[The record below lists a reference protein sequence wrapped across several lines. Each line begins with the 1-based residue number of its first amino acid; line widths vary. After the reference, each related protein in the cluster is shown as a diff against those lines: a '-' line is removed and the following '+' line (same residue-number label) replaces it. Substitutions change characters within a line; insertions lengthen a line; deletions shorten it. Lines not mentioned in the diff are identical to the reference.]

1 MVDPSSD
8 RSGSGVA
15 EPPSPFQGL
24 GFYTEADARWFF
36 GRVAERKIILAHLRT
51 ARLTLLYAES
61 GVGESS
67 LLRAGV
73 AARLH
78 ELAARGV
85 AGGRSSR
92 FVPIVFSAW
101 KDDPVQDLI
110 GESERRAGAPA
121 ANDEPP
127 TGLANAIR
135 AASSALDATL
145 VIILDQFEEH
155 FSYRLEASHPDRLAD
170 ELAECVTSPDVPAN
184 FLIAVRED
192 AYGRLGDLFS
202 GRIGNVYNNYLHL
215 EYMTRE
221 AARDAIEKPV
231 EIYNSEHDRD
241 QAVVLEDDLA
251 DAVLDEVR
259 RGKLGL
265 GAGRLIQN
273 GDGGSL
279 GSDADKIETPFLQLV
294 MTRLWD
300 SEREHGSRVLRKAT
314 LESELGGA
322 ESIVRDHVSR
332 ALAGLAGAELETATD
347 IFANL
352 VTPSGVKVAHTAGD
366 LARMTAHSPETV
378 AAVLDG
384 LYEERILRAVDPAP
398 GSTEARYEIFHDRL
412 ADPILDWRDQ
422 RENARLKRA
431 TEQAERE
438 AESQRAQARL
448 FKRRSR
454 IMLVLAVGLLILLAA
469 VVVLLQYAR
478 DKSTTASRERRQAT
492 YFGLTSRAQ
501 SQLSSRPDVSL
512 LLDLAA
518 YGESPQP
525 LAARNLAATLQA
537 ARRSGAV
544 GILHGHTDAVESIAF
559 SPGGGTLASVSGDKT
574 LRFWSVTRSGRYP
587 LGHPLHASGPLY
599 SVAWDP
605 SGRTVAS
612 GSFNDV
618 ILWSVARHAQEQA
631 IRYDSG
637 AVTTVAFSRHGERL
651 AAGGF
656 NGTVLLWNVVTH
668 KRTLLRLPGRKPVTS
683 VAFSRDGTE
692 LATGSDKSVV
702 LWKVANASPVG
713 QPLTGVTGDVYTVAF
728 SPDGKTIAAAGS
740 SGQVV
745 RWNVATG
752 RPFGSPLTGLSK
764 VYDIAFS
771 PDGRALAAGGAR
783 TTMLW
788 QLASNRRLGEALSVR
803 QGAVNSVA
811 FSPDGRVLAS
821 AGADRTITV
830 WNYPVGPQYGVPLIR
845 NTDGKIAISPDG
857 TTLAAGSYGGQIYL
871 RSLRTGRLRRLP
883 DEGDRAVSSVAFD
896 PARPILAAAYHN
908 GMIRLWNYASPHP
921 SGAPL
926 ASDTAAMYSVA
937 FDHRGTTL
945 VSGGS
950 DGTVRL
956 WDVRTETQRG
966 RRLRGGPGAVY
977 AVAFD
982 SDGREVASGGADRT
996 IRFWSARM
1004 QAPLDRALIAQN
1016 NAVFALAFSPGGRWL
1031 ASGGA
1036 DDTVHLWDARARGYG
1051 SVHTLAGDT
1060 NLIRAVAF
1068 SPDGRTLASGST
1080 DTTVRVWDVASGTE
1094 LGNPLLGHKGSVE
1107 SVAFT
1112 PDGKLLA
1119 SGSIDGTVRL
1129 WQAVDVPPSSASLRD
1144 QVCSFVGAGLSRVE
1158 WAQYAPDIPY
1168 HQSCPRTTPS

>member
-1 MVDPSSD
+1 VLRPATN
-8 RSGSGVA
+8 GSGPA
-15 EPPSPFQGL
+15 QAPSDG
-24 GFYTEADARWFF
+24 
-36 GRVAERKIILAHLRT
+36 
-51 ARLTLLYAES
+51 
-61 GVGESS
+61 
-67 LLRAGV
+67 
-73 AARLH
+73 
-78 ELAARGV
+78 
-85 AGGRSSR
+85 
-92 FVPIVFSAW
+92 
-101 KDDPVQDLI
+101 
-110 GESERRAGAPA
+110 
-121 ANDEPP
+121 
-127 TGLANAIR
+127 GLAEAIT
-135 AASSALDATL
+135 AAGSLLDATL

-155 FSYRLEASHPDRLAD
+155 FSYRIGATHPDRLAD
-170 ELAECVTSPDVPAN
+170 ELAECINSPGVPAN

-231 EIYNSEHDRD
+231 QIYNSEHD
-241 QAVVLEDDLA
+241 ANEFVVLEDDLA

-265 GAGRLIQN
+265 GAGRLDQN
-273 GDGGSL
+273 GGGGSP
-279 GSDADKIETPFLQLV
+279 GSDADEIETPFLQLV

-300 SEREHGSRVLRKAT
+300 SERENGSRVLRKAT
-314 LESELGGA
+314 LEGELGGA
-322 ESIVRDHVSR
+322 EAIVRDHVSR
-332 ALAGLAGAELETATD
+332 ALGGLAGAELETATD
-347 IFANL
+347 IFGNL
-352 VTPSGVKVAHTAGD
+352 VTPSGVKVAHTAVD
-366 LARMTAHSPETV
+366 LAQMTAHSPETV
-378 AAVLDG
+378 AAVLG
-384 LYEERILRAVDPAP
+384 RLYEERILRAVDPAP
-398 GSTEARYEIFHDRL
+398 GSTDARYEIFHDRL

-422 RENARLKRA
+422 QENARLKRA
-431 TEQAERE
+431 TEQAELE
-438 AESQRAQARL
+438 AETQRAQARL

-454 IMLVLAVGLLILLAA
+454 IMLALAVGLLILLGA

-525 LAARNLAATLQA
+525 LAARDLVATLQA
-537 ARRSGAV
+537 ARRSGTV
-544 GILHGHTDAVESIAF
+544 GLLHGHTDAVESIAF
-559 SPGGGTLASVSGDKT
+559 SPAGGTLASVSGDKT

-587 LGHPLHASGPLY
+587 LGHPLHAPGPLY

-605 SGRTVAS
+605 TGRTVAS

-618 ILWSVARHAQEQA
+618 ILWSVRRHAQEQA
-631 IRYDSG
+631 IRYDTG
-637 AVTTVAFSRHGERL
+637 AVTSVAFSRHGNRL

-668 KRTLLRLPGRKPVTS
+668 HRTVLQLPGRNPVRS

-702 LWKVANASPVG
+702 LWKLATASPVG
-713 QPLTGVTGDVYTVAF
+713 PPLTGATGDVYTVAF
-728 SPDGKTIAAAGS
+728 SPDDKTIAAAGS

-745 RWNVATG
+745 RWSVATR
-752 RPFGSPLTGLSK
+752 RPFRAPLTGLSK

-788 QLASNRRLGEALSVR
+788 QLASDRRLGEALGVR

-811 FSPDGRVLAS
+811 FSPNGRLLAS

-830 WNYPVGPQYGVPLIR
+830 WSYPVGPQYGVPLIR

-857 TTLAAGSYGGQIYL
+857 TTLAAGSHGGQIYL

-883 DEGDRAVSSVAFD
+883 GDGDRAVSDVAFD
-896 PARPILAAAYHN
+896 PARPILAAAYHD

-926 ASDTAAMYSVA
+926 ASNAAAMYSVA
-937 FDHRGTTL
+937 FNQSGTTL

-950 DGTVRL
+950 NGTVRV
-956 WDVRTETQRG
+956 WDVRTGTELG
-966 RRLRGGPGAVY
+966 RPLSGGPGAVY
-977 AVAFD
+977 AVAFGP
-982 SDGREVASGGADRT
+982 DGQKVASGGADRAV
-996 IRFWSARM
+996 RFWSTRTHA
-1004 QAPLDRALIAQN
+1004 ALDPASIYQN
-1016 NAVFALAFSPGGRWL
+1016 NAVFALAISPDGRLL
-1031 ASGGA
+1031 ASGGD
-1036 DDTVHLWDARARGYG
+1036 DDTIHVWSVRARAYVP
-1051 SVHTLAGDT
+1051 VHTLAGDT
-1060 NLIRAVAF
+1060 NAIRAVAF

-1080 DTTVRVWDVASGTE
+1080 DDIVRLWDVASGTE
-1094 LGNPLLGHKGSVE
+1094 LGNPLIGHLASVE

-1119 SGSIDGTVRL
+1119 SGSTDGTVRL

-1144 QVCSFVGAGLSRVE
+1144 QVCSFVGAGLSRAE
-1158 WAQYAPDIPY
+1158 WNQYAPDIPY
-1168 HQSCPRTTPS
+1168 HQNCPRTTPS